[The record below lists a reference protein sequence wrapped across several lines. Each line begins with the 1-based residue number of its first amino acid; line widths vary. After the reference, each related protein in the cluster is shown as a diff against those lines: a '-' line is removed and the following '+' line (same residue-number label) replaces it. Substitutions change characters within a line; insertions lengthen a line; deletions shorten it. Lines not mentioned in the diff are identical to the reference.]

1 VSSAAELRE
10 LTELADLITE
20 LAGLIRDLNGLIVG
34 LMKAAA
40 GDGGPAERTLVLPPE
55 LAELARAHQELKA
68 EQQALSARL
77 AAASG
82 PAERAAVRGG
92 LAALTERATR
102 AVAIAAAAVAKQ
114 ESWASG
120 TPVDESTPIGGSAEG
135 CPPGRQDGS

>member
-1 VSSAAELRE
+1 MVSSAAELRE

-20 LAGLIRDLNGLIVG
+20 LASLIRDLNGLIVG

-40 GDGGPAERTLVLPPE
+40 GDCGSAERTFTMPPE

-68 EQQALSARL
+68 EHQALSARL
-77 AAASG
+77 VAASG
-82 PAERAAVRGG
+82 PAERTALRNG

-102 AVAIAAAAVAKQ
+102 AVATAAAAVAKQ

-120 TPVDESTPIGGSAEG
+120 TAMDESTPMGGTGG
-135 CPPGRQDGS
+135 CPPAR